1 MPPLR
6 VLRFDLWFHYE
17 MPARE
22 LVIDYAPITRDEAS
36 QEHKLTDYHAQ
47 FRLAND
53 AIPENLRQKLA
64 RLADYSESQLTAP
77 EIEIEGIPARGEPRL
92 WYFQVVPDPDAVQQF
107 GIRRLHVTYYLT
119 PTDRN
124 AAERDVALTEAARR
138 LIDNIYPMCEQL
150 AWSHLRER
158 LGHPAQPTTNP
169 KRKVFLSYRKG
180 NDQRQRFVEAIA
192 HRLGREGFLPWFDQW
207 EIKAGDSIARELSSG
222 FQDVYG
228 IVIVLSADYPSG
240 RWAREEMETA
250 ITKRTEENI
259 RIIPILYEDCER
271 PELLRPLRYVDCRDH
286 SEGNFERQFSDVID
300 ALNELELN
308 PYR

>member
-6 VLRFDLWFHYE
+6 VLRFDLRFHYE
-17 MPARE
+17 MAARK
-22 LVIDYAPITRDEAS
+22 LVIDYTPVARDKAG
-36 QEHKLTDYHAQ
+36 QEHQLTDYHAQ

-64 RLADYSESQLTAP
+64 RLAEYAESQLTVP
-77 EIEIEGIPARGEPRL
+77 EIEIEGIPARGAPRL
-92 WYFQVVPDPDAVQQF
+92 WYFQVSPYPVVPQF
-107 GIRRLHVTYYLT
+107 GIHQLRVTYYLT
-119 PTDRN
+119 PTDRS
-124 AAERDVALTEAARR
+124 AAERDVELTEAARR

-158 LGHPAQPTTNP
+158 LGHPTRPTTNP
-169 KRKVFLSYRKG
+169 KRKVFLSYRKSK
-180 NDQRQRFVEAIA
+180 DERQRFVEAIA

-207 EIKAGDSIARELSSG
+207 EIKAGDSIARELTSG

-240 RWAREEMETA
+240 HWAREEIETA
-250 ITKRTEENI
+250 IAKRTEENI

-286 SEGNFERQFSDVID
+286 FEGNFERQFSDVID
-300 ALNELELN
+300 ALNEIELN